1 MTRSSDTG
9 ARAGCEIGAP
19 MPPGRNEPCPCGS
32 GRKFKHCCGREQP
45 QATAAPARSA
55 QGSYAWQLL
64 QAGRAAQAEAEC
76 ERLLARAPL
85 HGQTLICLALARQA
99 QGKDGLAALESAS
112 RALPDDAEVH
122 YLLGQALEEEGLL
135 ARAAASLARAT
146 ALRPG
151 FADAHN
157 DLGRVQLELGD
168 TDAAVVSFRRALELR
183 PRFAAALGNLA
194 NAERSRGAL
203 AAAIE
208 GYRRVIALEPA
219 LAEAHRNLGSA
230 LIEAGEPEAGIDAL
244 RRALE
249 LQPGWPAAVTQLAR
263 VLTARDRAAEA
274 LPYYER
280 LLARER
286 RADTLNDYG
295 TLLAGLGRLEA
306 AADGFRAALE
316 LTPRDAAVHTNLG
329 HVLHCLGDH
338 RAAIEHS
345 RRAIELDPRLPD
357 AQLHLGNALL
367 AINEMHA
374 AEAAYR
380 AGLEV
385 APQHAPLHTAHAMAE
400 RALGRSDDAAAS
412 VRKSLAIRCDAADT
426 IALLGSLAIDRG
438 RFEEAETLL
447 NKALALSPGL
457 PEALMGLTAVRK
469 MTAADGAW
477 REAAERT
484 LGRRLPVA
492 HAIGLHHALGK
503 FCDDVGDFDAA
514 FEYHRRG
521 HELARRSR
529 PPYDRAATSARV
541 ARTLAVFDRG
551 ALEALRPAGLASERP
566 VFVFGMPRSGTTLA
580 EQILASH
587 PQVHGAGEELFWQ
600 LAADTELAAQPEQR
614 TATIAA
620 LGRQYLASFAA
631 VPNAARV
638 IDKLP
643 SNFKNLGLI
652 HAALPAARFIHL
664 ERDPLDTCLS
674 IYFQGFSA
682 AHAYATDL
690 TELAHYY
697 REYRR
702 LMAHWRATLPPDL
715 LLEVRYESL
724 VADPEH
730 WSRRMLAH
738 LGLSWDPRCLEFHR
752 TDRPVLTASS
762 WQVRQPIGTGAIGR
776 WRHYERYLEPL
787 REALGDDARVRDGQG
802 TRPS

>member
-1 MTRSSDTG
+1 
-9 ARAGCEIGAP
+9 

-32 GRKFKHCCGREQP
+32 GRKFKHCCGREP
-45 QATAAPARSA
+45 APAIAAARAPAESSA
-55 QGSYAWQLL
+55 WGLL
-64 QAGRAAQAEAEC
+64 QAGQAAQAEAEC
-76 ERLLARAPL
+76 ERVLARAPL
-85 HGQTLICLALARQA
+85 DGQTLLCLALARHA

-112 RALPDDAEVH
+112 RALPEDAQVH
-122 YLLGQALEEEGLL
+122 YLLGQALEEKGLL
-135 ARAAASLARAT
+135 PRAAASLARAT
-146 ALRPG
+146 VLQPS

-157 DLGRVQLELGD
+157 DLGRLLLELGD
-168 TDAAVVSFRRALELR
+168 PDAAIRSCQRALELR
-183 PRFAAALGNLA
+183 PQFAAAIGNLA
-194 NAERSRGAL
+194 NAQRTRGAL
-203 AAAIE
+203 AQAIE
-208 GYRRVIALEPA
+208 GYRKVIALEPG

-230 LIEAGEPEAGIDAL
+230 LVDAGEAEAGIDAL

-249 LQPGWPAAVTQLAR
+249 LRPSWAAAVTQLAR
-263 VLTARDRAAEA
+263 ALIAGGRAAEA

-280 LLARER
+280 LLAHDR
-286 RADTLNDYG
+286 RGDTLNDYG
-295 TLLAGLGRLEA
+295 TVLAGLGRFEA
-306 AADGFRAALE
+306 AADCFREALH
-316 LTPRDAAVHTNLG
+316 LTPRDAAPHANLG

-345 RRAIELDPRLPD
+345 RRAIEFDPRLLEGY
-357 AQLHLGNALL
+357 LHLGNALL

-380 AGLEV
+380 GGLEV
-385 APQHAPLHTAHAMAE
+385 DPHHAPLHTAHAMAE
-400 RALGRSDDAAAS
+400 RALGRVDDAAAS
-412 VRKSLAIRCDAADT
+412 VRRSLAIRSDAADT
-426 IALLGSLAIDRG
+426 VALLGSLAIDRG
-438 RFEEAETLL
+438 RFEEAETQL
-447 NKALALSPGL
+447 KRALALSPGL
-457 PEALMGLTAVRK
+457 PEALIGLTAVRK

-477 REAAERT
+477 RDAAEGT
-484 LGRRLPVA
+484 LARGLPVA

-503 FCDDVGDFDAA
+503 YCDDVGDFDAA
-514 FEYHRRG
+514 FEHHRQG

-541 ARTLAVFDRG
+541 RRTLAVFEQS

-587 PQVHGAGEELFWQ
+587 PQVHGAGEVLFWQ
-600 LAADTELAAQPEQR
+600 FAADAELASPPEQR
-614 TATIAA
+614 STMIAA
-620 LGRQYLASFAA
+620 LGRQYVESFAA
-631 VPNAARV
+631 LPAEAARV

-674 IYFQGFSA
+674 IYFQGFTA

-690 TELAHYY
+690 SDLAHYY

-702 LMAHWRATLPPDL
+702 LMAHWRATLPPHL

-724 VADPEH
+724 VDDPEH
-730 WSRRMLAH
+730 WGRRMLAH
-738 LGLSWDPRCLEFHR
+738 LGLPWDPRCLEFHL

-762 WQVRQPIGTGAIGR
+762 WQVRQPIGKGSIGR
-776 WRHYERYLEPL
+776 WRHYQRYLQPL
-787 REALGDDARVRDGQG
+787 REALGDDALERDL
-802 TRPS
+802 